1 MTDSETPC
9 YDFVKRQ
16 AREGRRARIGI
27 VGGLICQ
34 LRPLAMIAVLGAS
47 AIGLGACGQTTYEQ
61 LAATHEAQL
70 FFPGSEI
77 VSKYGEGESSG
88 IDTGRTAAY
97 AVVTLTSDKPMADI
111 YAWYKSRLLDEGWQL
126 RAIETAAGNSY
137 GFTKGDRQ
145 IFYVAS
151 LGSTESKTRY
161 SIKYGVLPAACATNP
176 PPLSLVN
183 C

>member
-1 MTDSETPC
+1 VE
-9 YDFVKRQ
+9 
-16 AREGRRARIGI
+16 
-27 VGGLICQ
+27 GLICR
-34 LRPLAMIAVLGAS
+34 LRPLAIVAIVGAT
-47 AIGLGACGQTTYEQ
+47 AISLEACGQTTYEQ
-61 LAATHEAQL
+61 LAATPEAQL
-70 FFPGSEI
+70 YFPGSEI
-77 VSKYGEGESSG
+77 VSKSGVSEASG
-88 IDTGRTAAY
+88 IDAGRSAAY

-111 YAWYKSRLLDEGWQL
+111 YAWYKSRLLDQGWQL
-126 RAIETAAGNSY
+126 REIETAAGNSY

-151 LGSTESKTRY
+151 LGTSGSKTKY

>member
-1 MTDSETPC
+1 M
-9 YDFVKRQ
+9 V
-16 AREGRRARIGI
+16 
-27 VGGLICQ
+27 V
-34 LRPLAMIAVLGAS
+34 VLGAT
-47 AIGLGACGQTTYEQ
+47 AIGLGACGQTTDEQ
-61 LAATHEAQL
+61 LAGTHEAQL

-88 IDTGRTAAY
+88 IDTGRSAAY

-111 YAWYKSRLLDEGWQL
+111 YAWYKSRLLDEGWHL
-126 RAIETAAGNSY
+126 RHVETGSGDYY
-137 GFTKGDRQ
+137 GYTKGDRQ
-145 IFYVAS
+145 NFYVYS
-151 LGSTESKTRY
+151 LGASGSKTKY